1 MNNDEKQRKVNF
13 IKGFSTISVN
23 EICKKLNIDR
33 SNVVNGKTSYENI
46 CKVYDM
52 LILEITDMINKVVD
66 KNE

>member
-33 SNVVNGKTSYENI
+33 SNVVTGKTSYENI

>member
-1 MNNDEKQRKVNF
+1 MNNEEKTRKVNF

-46 CKVYDM
+46 SKVYDM